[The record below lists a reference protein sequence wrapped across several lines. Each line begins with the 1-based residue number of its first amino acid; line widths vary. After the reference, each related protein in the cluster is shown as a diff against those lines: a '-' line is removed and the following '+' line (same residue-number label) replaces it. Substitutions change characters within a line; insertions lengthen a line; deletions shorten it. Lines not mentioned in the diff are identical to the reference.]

1 MNNDQLN
8 QDEMNI
14 ELSPDTIFGY
24 LMTTQAYS
32 EEQDDKRKRPL
43 FFWKAYHFYPF
54 VLISDDEDDIEYD
67 DDGEVENAPL
77 AICTEGGNQDTYN
90 FIPMTSNELKEF
102 VRNHPSFRS
111 MEASDIFEALNVM

>member
-1 MNNDQLN
+1 MVETNPDVHVDLN
-8 QDEMNI
+8 
-14 ELSPDTIFGY
+14 PDTIVGY
-24 LMTTQAYS
+24 LITTQEYK
-32 EEQDDKRKRPL
+32 EEQNDKRKRDL

-102 VRNHPSFRS
+102 VRNHPSFRI